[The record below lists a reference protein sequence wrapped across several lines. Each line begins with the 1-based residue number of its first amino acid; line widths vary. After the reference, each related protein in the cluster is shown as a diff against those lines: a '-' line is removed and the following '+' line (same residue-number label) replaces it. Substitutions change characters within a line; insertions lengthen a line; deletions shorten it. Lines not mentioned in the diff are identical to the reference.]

1 MFVGE
6 NYMKNMI
13 CEEIKEQWKG
23 KIVGILIIIVFL
35 FSISEGVLEVY
46 NLKNLYNNIQK
57 VVEDK
62 KETDYGLIQYEQDEY
77 NRKKESIYLQN
88 LPNTYFIKEIAVL
101 TTIIAI
107 YTAIITFKDI
117 KNNKIKEKIEK
128 NGFLKTNLSKIIS
141 ILPTMLLAIVIG
153 LVSYMVAVESTKLI
167 IGINNMNLSN
177 IGLLDKSI
185 LNFNYSINYIYQT
198 LIVLS
203 FNILSIYIV
212 YGMIIYMP
220 YEILIYI
227 FIISDILFIRGY
239 TNIIMY
245 LKNIF
250 VISENTKNT
259 NNITGVAVVYIVL
272 TIVATLAI
280 MENKK
285 YFYKKIGLD
294 KG

>member
-1 MFVGE
+1 
-6 NYMKNMI
+6 MI

-35 FSISEGVLEVY
+35 FSISAGVLEVY

-57 VVEDK
+57 IVEDK

-88 LPNTYFIKEIAVL
+88 LPNAYFIKEIAVL

-107 YTAIITFKDI
+107 YTAIITFRDI

-153 LVSYMVAVESTKLI
+153 IVSYMVAVEGTKLI

-250 VISENTKNT
+250 VIFEDTKNT

-280 MENKK
+280 IGNKK

>member
-1 MFVGE
+1 
-6 NYMKNMI
+6 MKNMI

-35 FSISEGVLEVY
+35 FSISAGVLEVY

-57 VVEDK
+57 IVEDK

-88 LPNTYFIKEIAVL
+88 LPNAYFIKEIAVL

-107 YTAIITFKDI
+107 YTAIITFRDI

-153 LVSYMVAVESTKLI
+153 IVSYMVAVEGTKLI

-250 VISENTKNT
+250 VIFEDTKNT

-280 MENKK
+280 IENKK

>member
-1 MFVGE
+1 
-6 NYMKNMI
+6 MKNMI

-107 YTAIITFKDI
+107 YTAIITFRDI

-153 LVSYMVAVESTKLI
+153 LVSYMVAVEGTKLI

-185 LNFNYSINYIYQT
+185 LNFNYSINYIYQAF
-198 LIVLS
+198 IVIC

-259 NNITGVAVVYIVL
+259 NNITGVEVVYIVL

>member
-1 MFVGE
+1 
-6 NYMKNMI
+6 MKNMI

-88 LPNTYFIKEIAVL
+88 LSNTYFIKEIAVL

-107 YTAIITFKDI
+107 YTAIITFRDI

-153 LVSYMVAVESTKLI
+153 LVSYMVAVEGTKLI

-185 LNFNYSINYIYQT
+185 LNFNYSINYIYQAF
-198 LIVLS
+198 IVIC

-227 FIISDILFIRGY
+227 FIILDMLFIRGY

>member
-1 MFVGE
+1 
-6 NYMKNMI
+6 MKNMI

-107 YTAIITFKDI
+107 YTAIITFRDI

-141 ILPTMLLAIVIG
+141 ILPTMLLAIIIG

-167 IGINNMNLSN
+167 IGTNNMNLSN

-227 FIISDILFIRGY
+227 FIISDMLFIRGY

-245 LKNIF
+245 FKNIF

-259 NNITGVAVVYIVL
+259 NNITGVAVVYIIL

>member
-1 MFVGE
+1 
-6 NYMKNMI
+6 MKNMI
-13 CEEIKEQWKG
+13 CEEIKEQWRG

-35 FSISEGVLEVY
+35 FSISAGVLEVY

-107 YTAIITFKDI
+107 YTAIITFRDI

-128 NGFLKTNLSKIIS
+128 NGFLKTNLFKIIS
-141 ILPTMLLAIVIG
+141 ILPTMLLAIIIG
-153 LVSYMVAVESTKLI
+153 IVSYMVAVESTKLI
-167 IGINNMNLSN
+167 IGTNNMNLSN

-185 LNFNYSINYIYQT
+185 LNLSYSINYIYQAF
-198 LIVLS
+198 IVIC

-227 FIISDILFIRGY
+227 FIISDMLFIRGY

-250 VISENTKNT
+250 VIFEDTKNT
-259 NNITGVAVVYIVL
+259 NNITGVTVVYIVL

-280 MENKK
+280 IENKK

>member
-1 MFVGE
+1 
-6 NYMKNMI
+6 MKNMI

-77 NRKKESIYLQN
+77 NRKKETIYLQN
-88 LPNTYFIKEIAVL
+88 LPNIYFIKEIAVV

-107 YTAIITFKDI
+107 YTAIITIKDI

-141 ILPTMLLAIVIG
+141 ILPTMLLAIIIG
-153 LVSYMVAVESTKLI
+153 IVSYMVAVESTKLI
-167 IGINNMNLSN
+167 IGTNNMNLSN

-185 LNFNYSINYIYQT
+185 LNLSYSINYIYQT

-250 VISENTKNT
+250 VISENAKNT
-259 NNITGVAVVYIVL
+259 NNITGVAVVYIVF

>member
-1 MFVGE
+1 
-6 NYMKNMI
+6 MKNMI
-13 CEEIKEQWKG
+13 CEEIKEQWRG

-35 FSISEGVLEVY
+35 FSISAGVLEVY

-88 LPNTYFIKEIAVL
+88 LPNTYFIKEITVV

-107 YTAIITFKDI
+107 YTAIITFRDI

-141 ILPTMLLAIVIG
+141 ILPTMLLVIIIG
-153 LVSYMVAVESTKLI
+153 LVSYMVAVEATKLI

-212 YGMIIYMP
+212 YGMIIYIP

-227 FIISDILFIRGY
+227 FIISDMLFIRGY

-245 LKNIF
+245 FKNIF
-250 VISENTKNT
+250 VIFEDTKNT
-259 NNITGVAVVYIVL
+259 NNIIGVTVVYIVL

-280 MENKK
+280 IENKK

>member
-1 MFVGE
+1 
-6 NYMKNMI
+6 MKNMI

-107 YTAIITFKDI
+107 YTAIITFRDI

-153 LVSYMVAVESTKLI
+153 LVSYMVAVEGTKLI
-167 IGINNMNLSN
+167 IGTNNMNLSN

-250 VISENTKNT
+250 VIFEDTKNT

-280 MENKK
+280 IENKK

>member
-35 FSISEGVLEVY
+35 FSISAGVLEVY

-88 LPNTYFIKEIAVL
+88 LPNTYFIKEIAVV
-101 TTIIAI
+101 TTIMAI
-107 YTAIITFKDI
+107 YTAIITFRDI

-141 ILPTMLLAIVIG
+141 ILPTMLLAIIIG

-167 IGINNMNLSN
+167 IGTNNMNLSN

-198 LIVLS
+198 LMVLS

-227 FIISDILFIRGY
+227 FIISDMLFIRGY
-239 TNIIMY
+239 ANIIMY
-245 LKNIF
+245 FKNIF
-250 VISENTKNT
+250 VIFEDTQNT
-259 NNITGVAVVYIVL
+259 NNITGVAVVYIIL

-280 MENKK
+280 IENKK

>member
-1 MFVGE
+1 
-6 NYMKNMI
+6 MKNMI

-35 FSISEGVLEVY
+35 FSISAGVLEVY

-88 LPNTYFIKEIAVL
+88 LPNTYFIKEIAVV

-107 YTAIITFKDI
+107 YTAIITFRDI

-141 ILPTMLLAIVIG
+141 ILPTMLLVIIIG
-153 LVSYMVAVESTKLI
+153 LVSYMVTIESTKLI
-167 IGINNMNLSN
+167 IGTNNMNLSN

-227 FIISDILFIRGY
+227 FIISDMLFIRGY

-245 LKNIF
+245 FKKIF
-250 VISENTKNT
+250 VIFEDTKNT

-280 MENKK
+280 IENKK

>member
-35 FSISEGVLEVY
+35 FSISAGVLEVY

-107 YTAIITFKDI
+107 YTVIITFKDI

-153 LVSYMVAVESTKLI
+153 IVSYMVAVEGTKLI
-167 IGINNMNLSN
+167 IGTNNMNLSN

-185 LNFNYSINYIYQT
+185 LNFNYSINYIYQAF
-198 LIVLS
+198 IVIC

>member
-107 YTAIITFKDI
+107 YTAIITFRDI

-153 LVSYMVAVESTKLI
+153 LVSYMVAVEGTKLI
-167 IGINNMNLSN
+167 IGTNNMNLSN

-245 LKNIF
+245 FKNIF

>member
-1 MFVGE
+1 
-6 NYMKNMI
+6 MKNMI

-35 FSISEGVLEVY
+35 FSISAGVLEVY

-57 VVEDK
+57 IVEDK

-88 LPNTYFIKEIAVL
+88 LPNTYFIKEIAVV

-107 YTAIITFKDI
+107 YTAIITFRDI

-141 ILPTMLLAIVIG
+141 ILPTMLLAIIIG
-153 LVSYMVAVESTKLI
+153 IVSYMVAVESTKLI
-167 IGINNMNLSN
+167 IGTNNMNLSN
-177 IGLLDKSI
+177 IGVLDKSI

-227 FIISDILFIRGY
+227 FIISDMLFIRGY
-239 TNIIMY
+239 ANIIMY
-245 LKNIF
+245 FKNIF
-250 VISENTKNT
+250 VIFEDTKNT

-280 MENKK
+280 IENKK

>member
-1 MFVGE
+1 
-6 NYMKNMI
+6 MKNMI
-13 CEEIKEQWKG
+13 CEEIKEQWRG

-35 FSISEGVLEVY
+35 FSISTGVLEVY

-88 LPNTYFIKEIAVL
+88 LPNTYFIKEIAVV

-107 YTAIITFKDI
+107 YTAIITFRDI

-141 ILPTMLLAIVIG
+141 ILPTMLLAIIIG

-167 IGINNMNLSN
+167 IGTNNMNLSN

-227 FIISDILFIRGY
+227 FIISDMLFIRGY

-245 LKNIF
+245 FKNIF
-250 VISENTKNT
+250 VIFEDTKNI

-280 MENKK
+280 IENKK

>member
-1 MFVGE
+1 
-6 NYMKNMI
+6 MKNMI

-88 LPNTYFIKEIAVL
+88 LPNTYFIKEITVV

-107 YTAIITFKDI
+107 YTAIITFRDI

-141 ILPTMLLAIVIG
+141 ILPTMLLAIIIG
-153 LVSYMVAVESTKLI
+153 LVSYMVAVEATKLI
-167 IGINNMNLSN
+167 IGTNNMNLSN
-177 IGLLDKSI
+177 IGVLDKSI

-227 FIISDILFIRGY
+227 FIISDMLFIRGY

-250 VISENTKNT
+250 VISENIKNT
-259 NNITGVAVVYIVL
+259 NNITGVTVVYIVL

>member
-1 MFVGE
+1 
-6 NYMKNMI
+6 MKNMI

-107 YTAIITFKDI
+107 YTAIITFRDI

-153 LVSYMVAVESTKLI
+153 IVSYMVAVEGTKLI

-250 VISENTKNT
+250 VIFEDTKNT

-280 MENKK
+280 IENKK

>member
-1 MFVGE
+1 
-6 NYMKNMI
+6 MKNMI

-23 KIVGILIIIVFL
+23 KIVGILIIIVFV
-35 FSISEGVLEVY
+35 FSISAGVLEVY

-88 LPNTYFIKEIAVL
+88 IPNTYFIKEIAVV

-167 IGINNMNLSN
+167 IGTNNMNLSN

-185 LNFNYSINYIYQT
+185 LNLNYSINYIYQS

-280 MENKK
+280 IENKK

>member
-1 MFVGE
+1 
-6 NYMKNMI
+6 MKNMI
-13 CEEIKEQWKG
+13 CEEIKEQWRG

-62 KETDYGLIQYEQDEY
+62 RETDYGLIQYEQDEY

-88 LPNTYFIKEIAVL
+88 IPNTYFIKEIAVV

-153 LVSYMVAVESTKLI
+153 LASYMVAVESTKLI
-167 IGINNMNLSN
+167 IGINKMNLSN

-185 LNFNYSINYIYQT
+185 LNLNYSINYIYQA

-212 YGMIIYMP
+212 YGMIIYLP

-250 VISENTKNT
+250 IISENTKNT

-294 KG
+294 KE

>member
-1 MFVGE
+1 
-6 NYMKNMI
+6 MKNMI
-13 CEEIKEQWKG
+13 CEEIKEKWKG
-23 KIVGILIIIVFL
+23 KIVGILIIIVFV
-35 FSISEGVLEVY
+35 FSISVGVLEVY
-46 NLKNLYNNIQK
+46 SLKNLYNNIQK

-88 LPNTYFIKEIAVL
+88 LPNTYFIKEIAVV

-107 YTAIITFKDI
+107 YTAIITFRDI

-141 ILPTMLLAIVIG
+141 ILPIMLLAIIIG

-167 IGINNMNLSN
+167 IGTNNMNLSN

-227 FIISDILFIRGY
+227 FIISDMLFIRGY

-245 LKNIF
+245 FKNIF
-250 VISENTKNT
+250 VIFEDTKNT
-259 NNITGVAVVYIVL
+259 NNIIGVAVVYIVL

-280 MENKK
+280 IENKK

>member
-1 MFVGE
+1 
-6 NYMKNMI
+6 MKNMI

-35 FSISEGVLEVY
+35 FSISAGVLEVY

-88 LPNTYFIKEIAVL
+88 LPNTYFIKEITVV

-107 YTAIITFKDI
+107 YTAIITFRDI
-117 KNNKIKEKIEK
+117 KNNNIKEKIEK

-141 ILPTMLLAIVIG
+141 ILPTMLLAIIIG

-167 IGINNMNLSN
+167 IGTNNMNLSN

-198 LIVLS
+198 LMVLS

-227 FIISDILFIRGY
+227 FIISDMLFIRGY
-239 TNIIMY
+239 ANIIMY
-245 LKNIF
+245 FKNIF
-250 VISENTKNT
+250 VIFEDTQNT
-259 NNITGVAVVYIVL
+259 NNIIGVTVVYIVL

-280 MENKK
+280 IENKK

>member
-1 MFVGE
+1 
-6 NYMKNMI
+6 MKNMI

-23 KIVGILIIIVFL
+23 KIVGILIIIVFV
-35 FSISEGVLEVY
+35 FSISAGVLEVY

-62 KETDYGLIQYEQDEY
+62 KGTDYGLVQYEQDEY

-88 LPNTYFIKEIAVL
+88 LPNTYFIKEITVV

-107 YTAIITFKDI
+107 YTAIITFRDI
-117 KNNKIKEKIEK
+117 KNNKIKEKMEK

-141 ILPTMLLAIVIG
+141 ILPTMLLAIIIG

-167 IGINNMNLSN
+167 IGTNNMNLSN

-227 FIISDILFIRGY
+227 FIISDMLFIRGY

-250 VISENTKNT
+250 VIFEDTKNT

-280 MENKK
+280 IENKK

>member
-1 MFVGE
+1 
-6 NYMKNMI
+6 MI

-88 LPNTYFIKEIAVL
+88 LPNTYFIKEIAVV
-101 TTIIAI
+101 TTIMAI
-107 YTAIITFKDI
+107 YTAIITFRDI

-141 ILPTMLLAIVIG
+141 ILPTMLLAIIIG
-153 LVSYMVAVESTKLI
+153 LVSYMVAVEATKLI
-167 IGINNMNLSN
+167 IGTNNMNLSN

-185 LNFNYSINYIYQT
+185 LNFNHSINYISQT

-227 FIISDILFIRGY
+227 FIILDMLFIRGY

-245 LKNIF
+245 FKNIF
-250 VISENTKNT
+250 VIFEDTKNT

-280 MENKK
+280 IENKK

>member
-1 MFVGE
+1 
-6 NYMKNMI
+6 MKNMI
-13 CEEIKEQWKG
+13 CEEIKEQWRG

-35 FSISEGVLEVY
+35 FSISAGVLEVY

-88 LPNTYFIKEIAVL
+88 LPNTYFIKEITVV

-107 YTAIITFKDI
+107 YTAIITFRDI
-117 KNNKIKEKIEK
+117 KDNKIKEKIEK

-141 ILPTMLLAIVIG
+141 ILPTMLLVIIIG
-153 LVSYMVAVESTKLI
+153 LVSYMVAVEATKLI
-167 IGINNMNLSN
+167 IGTNNMNLSN

-198 LIVLS
+198 LIVFS

-227 FIISDILFIRGY
+227 FIISDMLFIRGY

-250 VISENTKNT
+250 VISENVKNT
-259 NNITGVAVVYIVL
+259 NNITGVAVVYIVF

-280 MENKK
+280 IENKK

>member
-1 MFVGE
+1 
-6 NYMKNMI
+6 MKNMI
-13 CEEIKEQWKG
+13 CEEIKEQWRG

-57 VVEDK
+57 VLEDK
-62 KETDYGLIQYEQDEY
+62 RETDYGLIQYEQDEY

-88 LPNTYFIKEIAVL
+88 IPNTYFIKEIAVV

-167 IGINNMNLSN
+167 IGTNNMNLSN

-185 LNFNYSINYIYQT
+185 LNLNYSINYIYQS

-212 YGMIIYMP
+212 YGMIIYLP

-250 VISENTKNT
+250 VIFENTKNM

-280 MENKK
+280 IENKK

-294 KG
+294 KE

>member
-1 MFVGE
+1 
-6 NYMKNMI
+6 MKNMI

-35 FSISEGVLEVY
+35 FSISAGVLEVY

-88 LPNTYFIKEIAVL
+88 LPNTYFIKEITVV

-107 YTAIITFKDI
+107 YTAIITFRDI

-141 ILPTMLLAIVIG
+141 ILPTMLLAIIIG

-167 IGINNMNLSN
+167 IGTNNINLSN

-227 FIISDILFIRGY
+227 FIISDMLFIRGY

-245 LKNIF
+245 FKKIF
-250 VISENTKNT
+250 VIFEDTKNT

-280 MENKK
+280 IENKK

>member
-1 MFVGE
+1 
-6 NYMKNMI
+6 MKNMI

-88 LPNTYFIKEIAVL
+88 LPNTYFIKEITVV

-107 YTAIITFKDI
+107 YTAIITFRDI

-167 IGINNMNLSN
+167 IGTNNMNLSN

-203 FNILSIYIV
+203 FNISSIYIV

-227 FIISDILFIRGY
+227 FIISDMLFIRGY

-245 LKNIF
+245 FKNIF
-250 VISENTKNT
+250 VIFEDTKNT

-280 MENKK
+280 IENKK

>member
-1 MFVGE
+1 
-6 NYMKNMI
+6 MKNMI

-35 FSISEGVLEVY
+35 FSISAGVLEVY

-88 LPNTYFIKEIAVL
+88 LPNTYFIKEITVV

-107 YTAIITFKDI
+107 YTAIITFRDI

-141 ILPTMLLAIVIG
+141 ILPTMLLAIIIG

-167 IGINNMNLSN
+167 IGTNNMNLSN

-227 FIISDILFIRGY
+227 FIISDMLFIRGY

-250 VISENTKNT
+250 VIFEDTKNT

-280 MENKK
+280 IENKK

>member
-1 MFVGE
+1 
-6 NYMKNMI
+6 MKNMI

-35 FSISEGVLEVY
+35 FSISAGVLEVY

-62 KETDYGLIQYEQDEY
+62 RETDYGLIQYEQDEY

-107 YTAIITFKDI
+107 YTAIITFRDI

-141 ILPTMLLAIVIG
+141 ILPTMILTIIIG

-198 LIVLS
+198 LMVLS

-227 FIISDILFIRGY
+227 FIISDMLFIRGY

-250 VISENTKNT
+250 VIFEDTKNT

-280 MENKK
+280 IENKK

>member
-1 MFVGE
+1 
-6 NYMKNMI
+6 MKNMI
-13 CEEIKEQWKG
+13 CEEIKEQWRG

-57 VVEDK
+57 VLEDK
-62 KETDYGLIQYEQDEY
+62 RETDYGLIQYEQDEY

-88 LPNTYFIKEIAVL
+88 LPNTYFIKEIAIV

-107 YTAIITFKDI
+107 YTAIITFRDI

-141 ILPTMLLAIVIG
+141 ILPTMLLVIIIG

-167 IGINNMNLSN
+167 IGTNNMNLSN

-212 YGMIIYMP
+212 YGMIIYLP

-227 FIISDILFIRGY
+227 FIISDMLFIRGY

-245 LKNIF
+245 FKNIF
-250 VISENTKNT
+250 VIFENTKNM

-280 MENKK
+280 IENKK

>member
-1 MFVGE
+1 
-6 NYMKNMI
+6 MKNMI

-35 FSISEGVLEVY
+35 FSISTGVLEVY

-88 LPNTYFIKEIAVL
+88 LPNTYFIKEIAVV

-107 YTAIITFKDI
+107 YTAIITFRDI

-141 ILPTMLLAIVIG
+141 ILPTMLLAIIIG

-167 IGINNMNLSN
+167 IGTNNMNLSN

>member
-1 MFVGE
+1 
-6 NYMKNMI
+6 MKNMI

-23 KIVGILIIIVFL
+23 KIVGILIIIVFV
-35 FSISEGVLEVY
+35 FSISAGVLEVY
-46 NLKNLYNNIQK
+46 SLKNLYNNIQK

-88 LPNTYFIKEIAVL
+88 LPNTYFIKEIAVV

-107 YTAIITFKDI
+107 YTAIITFRDI

-141 ILPTMLLAIVIG
+141 ILPTMLLAIIIG
-153 LVSYMVAVESTKLI
+153 IVSYMVAVESTKLI
-167 IGINNMNLSN
+167 IGTNNMNLSN

-227 FIISDILFIRGY
+227 FIISDMLFIRGY

-245 LKNIF
+245 FKNIF
-250 VISENTKNT
+250 VIFEDTKNT

-280 MENKK
+280 IENKK

>member
-1 MFVGE
+1 
-6 NYMKNMI
+6 MKNMI

-35 FSISEGVLEVY
+35 FSISAGVLEVY
-46 NLKNLYNNIQK
+46 NLNNLYNNIQK

-88 LPNTYFIKEIAVL
+88 LPNTYFIKEITVV

-107 YTAIITFKDI
+107 YTAIITFRDI

-167 IGINNMNLSN
+167 IGTNNMNLSN

-203 FNILSIYIV
+203 FNISSIYIV

-227 FIISDILFIRGY
+227 FIISDMLFIRGY

-245 LKNIF
+245 FKNIF
-250 VISENTKNT
+250 VIFEDTKNT

-280 MENKK
+280 IENKK

>member
-1 MFVGE
+1 
-6 NYMKNMI
+6 MKNMI
-13 CEEIKEQWKG
+13 CEEIKEQCKG
-23 KIVGILIIIVFL
+23 KIVGILIIIVFV
-35 FSISEGVLEVY
+35 FSISAGVLEVY
-46 NLKNLYNNIQK
+46 SLKNLYNNIQK

-88 LPNTYFIKEIAVL
+88 LPNTYFIKEIAVV
-101 TTIIAI
+101 TTIMAI
-107 YTAIITFKDI
+107 YTAIITFRDI

-141 ILPTMLLAIVIG
+141 ILPTMLLAIIIG

-227 FIISDILFIRGY
+227 FIISDMLFIRGY

-245 LKNIF
+245 FKNIF
-250 VISENTKNT
+250 VIFEDTKNT
-259 NNITGVAVVYIVL
+259 NNIIGVAVVYIVL

-280 MENKK
+280 IENKK

>member
-1 MFVGE
+1 
-6 NYMKNMI
+6 MKNMI
-13 CEEIKEQWKG
+13 CEEIKEQWRG

-35 FSISEGVLEVY
+35 FSISAGVLEVY

-62 KETDYGLIQYEQDEY
+62 RETDYGLIQYEQDEY

-107 YTAIITFKDI
+107 YTAIITFRDI

-128 NGFLKTNLSKIIS
+128 NGFLKTNLFKIIS
-141 ILPTMLLAIVIG
+141 ILPTMLLAIIIG
-153 LVSYMVAVESTKLI
+153 IVSYMVAVESTKLI
-167 IGINNMNLSN
+167 IGTNNMNLSN

-185 LNFNYSINYIYQT
+185 LNLSYSINYIYQAF
-198 LIVLS
+198 IVIC

-227 FIISDILFIRGY
+227 FIISDMLFIRGY

-250 VISENTKNT
+250 VIFEDTKNT
-259 NNITGVAVVYIVL
+259 NNITGVTVVYIVL

-280 MENKK
+280 IENKK

>member
-1 MFVGE
+1 
-6 NYMKNMI
+6 MKNMI

-35 FSISEGVLEVY
+35 FSISAGVLEVY

-57 VVEDK
+57 IVEDK

-88 LPNTYFIKEIAVL
+88 LPNTYFIKEITVV

-107 YTAIITFKDI
+107 YTAIITFRDI
-117 KNNKIKEKIEK
+117 KNNNIKEKIEK

-141 ILPTMLLAIVIG
+141 ILPTMLLAIIIG

-167 IGINNMNLSN
+167 IGTNNMNLSN

-227 FIISDILFIRGY
+227 FIISDMLFIRGY

-245 LKNIF
+245 FKNIF

-280 MENKK
+280 IENKK

>member
-1 MFVGE
+1 
-6 NYMKNMI
+6 MKNMI

-35 FSISEGVLEVY
+35 FSISAGVLEVY

-88 LPNTYFIKEIAVL
+88 LPNTYFIKEIAVV
-101 TTIIAI
+101 TTIMAI
-107 YTAIITFKDI
+107 YTAIITFRDI

-141 ILPTMLLAIVIG
+141 ILPTMLLAIIIG

-167 IGINNMNLSN
+167 IGTNNMNLSN

-198 LIVLS
+198 LMVLS

-227 FIISDILFIRGY
+227 FIISDMLFIRGY
-239 TNIIMY
+239 ANIIMY
-245 LKNIF
+245 FKNIF
-250 VISENTKNT
+250 VIFEDTQNT
-259 NNITGVAVVYIVL
+259 NNITGVAVVYIIL

-280 MENKK
+280 IENKK

>member
-1 MFVGE
+1 
-6 NYMKNMI
+6 MKNMI
-13 CEEIKEQWKG
+13 CEEIKEQWRG

-88 LPNTYFIKEIAVL
+88 IPNTYFIKEIAVV

-185 LNFNYSINYIYQT
+185 LNLNYSINYIYQA

-212 YGMIIYMP
+212 YGMIIYLP

-250 VISENTKNT
+250 VISENVKNT
-259 NNITGVAVVYIVL
+259 NNITGVAVVYIVF

>member
-1 MFVGE
+1 
-6 NYMKNMI
+6 
-13 CEEIKEQWKG
+13 
-23 KIVGILIIIVFL
+23 
-35 FSISEGVLEVY
+35 
-46 NLKNLYNNIQK
+46 
-57 VVEDK
+57 
-62 KETDYGLIQYEQDEY
+62 
-77 NRKKESIYLQN
+77 
-88 LPNTYFIKEIAVL
+88 
-101 TTIIAI
+101 
-107 YTAIITFKDI
+107 
-117 KNNKIKEKIEK
+117 
-128 NGFLKTNLSKIIS
+128 
-141 ILPTMLLAIVIG
+141 MLLAIVIG

-167 IGINNMNLSN
+167 IGTNNMNLSN

-227 FIISDILFIRGY
+227 FIISDMLFIRGY
-239 TNIIMY
+239 ANIIMY
-245 LKNIF
+245 FKNIF
-250 VISENTKNT
+250 VIFEDTKNT
-259 NNITGVAVVYIVL
+259 NNITGVAIVYIVL

-280 MENKK
+280 IENKK

>member
-1 MFVGE
+1 
-6 NYMKNMI
+6 MKNMI

-153 LVSYMVAVESTKLI
+153 LVSYMVAVEGTKII
-167 IGINNMNLSN
+167 IGTNNMNLSN

-185 LNFNYSINYIYQT
+185 LNFNYSINYIYQAF
-198 LIVLS
+198 IVIC

-280 MENKK
+280 IENKK